1 MRLLTG
7 VKLKSGQTLNGH
19 NSIIFKYYEKEKYRF
34 ESKFNL
40 VFILKSED
48 DFHRTVETCC
58 LINDQKNKYLIFRLS
73 KKNYTKEI

>member
-1 MRLLTG
+1 LGDLSSIPTSFGLVVDSEQIRVFPRQITG

-40 VFILKSED
+40 VFI
-48 DFHRTVETCC
+48 F
-58 LINDQKNKYLIFRLS
+58 INLYSQSSSY
-73 KKNYTKEI
+73 YGH